1 MSGFRIWLMA
11 ARPRTLPA
19 AVAPVLVGPALAGFF
34 HVFHP
39 LRFVAAL
46 LGALFIQVGT
56 NLSNDYSDAR
66 RGADAEDRL
75 GPVRGTAGGLVPPR
89 PVLIATDVPFGVGVG
104 GGVC

>member
-1 MSGFRIWLMA
+1 MNGFRIWLMA

-19 AVAPVLVGPALAGFF
+19 AVAPVLVGTALAGFV

-75 GPVRGTAGGLVPPR
+75 GPVRGTAGGPAPPQQ
-89 PVLIATDVPFGVGVG
+89 VLIAPHVAFW
-104 GGVC
+104 